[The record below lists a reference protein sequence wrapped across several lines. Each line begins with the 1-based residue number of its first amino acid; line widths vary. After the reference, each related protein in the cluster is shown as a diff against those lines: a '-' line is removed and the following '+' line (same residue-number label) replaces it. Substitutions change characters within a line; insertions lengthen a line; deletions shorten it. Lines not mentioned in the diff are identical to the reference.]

1 MTPEE
6 RNELIAKYAAGYDE
20 VMNAL
25 DGFPADS
32 LGAHPIP
39 GKWSA
44 REIVH
49 HLGDSESFSAARLRK
64 LLVEDNAVIQGY
76 DQDEYATKLR
86 YNERDMAPALEAFR
100 SARETTTQLL
110 GLMTEDDWKREGTH
124 TESGRYTTENW
135 LTIYAAH
142 AHNHAAQIRRL
153 REALPHKQSY
163 PQITQK
169 IYLCNLWIVLTK
181 FFSASKI
188 RHPPKTN
195 EYCYCSAN
203 IAF

>member
-1 MTPEE
+1 MLTPEE

-25 DGFPADS
+25 NGFPADS
-32 LGAHPIP
+32 FGAHPIP

-76 DQDEYATKLR
+76 DQDEYAAKLH

-135 LTIYAAH
+135 LAIYAAH

-153 REALPHKQSY
+153 REALS
-163 PQITQK
+163 
-169 IYLCNLWIVLTK
+169 
-181 FFSASKI
+181 
-188 RHPPKTN
+188 
-195 EYCYCSAN
+195 
-203 IAF
+203 